1 MTPKEKAH
9 PTAATVGWA
18 GTETAACSRA
28 AISYNHSTTTPKQ
41 RQVVSEWLGVGEEN
55 GKTLKQLRGIIKVDP
70 RSIRQQIERER
81 RDVPILSGQRGYW
94 IAASV
99 DEVNVFCRSMRHRA
113 RQIWETARNVERS
126 AGLTKHDQLEG
137 QVDILEGGVAGGK
150 TGDYDLL

>member
-1 MTPKEKAH
+1 MMTKEKTRPLVAQE
-9 PTAATVGWA
+9 TGRAEIATFG
-18 GTETAACSRA
+18 EA

-137 QVDILEGGVAGGK
+137 QVDILEGGGAGGK